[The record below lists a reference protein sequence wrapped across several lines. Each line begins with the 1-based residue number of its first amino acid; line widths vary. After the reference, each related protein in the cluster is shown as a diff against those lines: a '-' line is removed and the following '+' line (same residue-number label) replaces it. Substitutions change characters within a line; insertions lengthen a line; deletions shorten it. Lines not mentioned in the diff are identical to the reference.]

1 MTNKFK
7 PVLQEGIDKRNEKME
22 KKLKK
27 YEGKEHTDNIFIV
40 AFKNMLELLHSC
52 INVLTII
59 AIIIILCIIAVYVAS
74 MFNPNIWY
82 FVNEKIQVV
91 KDAVKLV
98 YTTIREDYF

>member
-1 MTNKFK
+1 MANKFK
-7 PVLQEGIDKRNEKME
+7 PVLQEGIDKKNEKME

-59 AIIIILCIIAVYVAS
+59 AIIIILCIIAVYAAS
-74 MFNPNIWY
+74 MFNPKIWY

>member
-1 MTNKFK
+1 MANKFK
-7 PVLQEGIDKRNEKME
+7 PVLQEGIDKRNKKME